1 MDSTMIAVVFMM
13 VSFAGLGVMFRSGRG
28 LILLA
33 EDGEKKKDA
42 TALSMFAGNLLL
54 ALSGA
59 ASMWLVYLLTD
70 KMWVLYIGSGLF
82 LGLTI
87 LSVFDNF
94 SWKRVCR

>member
-13 VSFAGLGVMFRSGRG
+13 VSFAGLGVMFRSSRG

-33 EDGEKKKDA
+33 EDGQETVDVNAFSK
-42 TALSMFAGNLLL
+42 FAGNLLL

-59 ASMWLVYLLTD
+59 ASMWLLYLLTD
-70 KMWVLYIGSGLF
+70 KMWALYIGSGLF

-87 LSVFDNF
+87 LSVFYNF
-94 SWKRVCR
+94 NWKRVCR